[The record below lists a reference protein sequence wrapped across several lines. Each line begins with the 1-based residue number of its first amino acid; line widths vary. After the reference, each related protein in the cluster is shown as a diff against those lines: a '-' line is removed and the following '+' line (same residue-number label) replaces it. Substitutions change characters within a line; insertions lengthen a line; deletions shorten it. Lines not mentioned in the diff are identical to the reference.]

1 MGDGHR
7 MERGRLRNV
16 GSEDERELEDRWWL
30 GLRDRT
36 VVSVDA
42 YEFSVCVAFGDSS
55 ALTIESPAAFTS
67 GPDAPATPALTVRP
81 NETVILSEGLLS
93 LVGQRVRSGVGFKTG
108 SIRIVFDSGA
118 HLLVPFDEH
127 YEAWQLIGP
136 SGRTWISMPGGGLI
150 TIPAE
155 SA

>member
-1 MGDGHR
+1 MSDRHR
-7 MERGRLRNV
+7 TERARLGTV
-16 GSEDERELEDRWWL
+16 GSQDEQELEDRWWL

-42 YEFSVCVAFGDSS
+42 YEFSARLVFGDSS
-55 ALTIESPAAFTS
+55 ALTIESPATFKS
-67 GPDAPATPALTVRP
+67 EPGDPPIPALTVHP
-81 NETVILSEGLLS
+81 DETVTISEALHS

-108 SIRIVFDSGA
+108 SLRLVFDSGA

-127 YEAWQLIGP
+127 YEAWHITGP
-136 SGRTWISMPGGGLI
+136 TGRTWISMPGGGL
-150 TIPAE
+150 TTFPAE

>member
-1 MGDGHR
+1 MSDGHR
-7 MERGRLRNV
+7 TERGRLRTV
-16 GSEDERELEDRWWL
+16 GSEDEQELEDRWWL

-42 YEFSVCVAFGDSS
+42 DEFSVCVAFGDSS
-55 ALTIESPAAFTS
+55 ALTIESPATFKS
-67 GPDAPATPALTVRP
+67 GPDHPAIPALMFRP
-81 NETVILSEGLLS
+81 DDTVIISDGLLS
-93 LVGQRVRSGVGFKTG
+93 LEGQRVRSGVGFKTG
-108 SIRIVFDSGA
+108 SIRLVFDSGA

-127 YEAWQLIGP
+127 YEAWQLTGP
-136 SGRTWISMPGGGLI
+136 SGRTWISMPGGGLT